1 MGLNETPRG
10 MRLHIGIFGKRNS
23 GKSSLMNALVRQR
36 AAIVSDVA
44 GTTAD
49 PVYKSMEIHGIG
61 PVVFID
67 TAGFDD
73 EGALGEKRVEK
84 TGGALKRTDVAVVVF
99 SDHPDMESAWIERLK
114 KSCVPVVPVVN
125 KIDVLEDPDAIAGEV
140 EALVGERPLLVSA
153 LNGIGVDDVIR
164 RIARVMPEGWGD
176 LRLTDGIASDG
187 DVVLLVMPQDIQ
199 APKNRLILPQV
210 QTIRELLDKKC
221 VVVSCTADR
230 LDAALSSLAAP
241 PSLII
246 TDSQVFPLVWDRK
259 PASSRL
265 TSFSVLMAGIKG
277 DIREFARAASVIDR
291 LDGNSRVLIAEACTH
306 APLPEDIGREK
317 IPAMLRKRAGEG
329 LSVTVCSGA
338 DFPEDLGDYDLVIHC
353 GACMFNRR
361 HVLSRMEQAM
371 EAGVPMTNYGI
382 AMAYMSGILDRIS
395 LGGNA

>member
-114 KSCVPVVPVVN
+114 KSGVPVVPVVN

-277 DIREFARAASVIDR
+277 DVREFARAASVIDR

-317 IPAMLRKRAGEG
+317 IPAMLRKRAGDG

-361 HVLSRMEQAM
+361 HVLSRMEQAR

>member
-73 EGALGEKRVEK
+73 EGALGKKRVEK

-114 KSCVPVVPVVN
+114 KSGVPVVPVVN

-277 DIREFARAASVIDR
+277 DVREFARSASVIDR
-291 LDGNSRVLIAEACTH
+291 LNGNSRVLIAEACTH

-361 HVLSRMEQAM
+361 HVLSRMEQAR

>member
-114 KSCVPVVPVVN
+114 KSGVPVVPVVN

-277 DIREFARAASVIDR
+277 DVREFARAASVIDR